1 MRVDAANEDDDDDD
15 GGSGLVEFFFDVSYQ
30 IFFYINFHCLSIFQ
44 RIFRTMPSDVI
55 QGHYSSH

>member
-15 GGSGLVEFFFDVSYQ
+15 GGSGLVDFFWCLIS